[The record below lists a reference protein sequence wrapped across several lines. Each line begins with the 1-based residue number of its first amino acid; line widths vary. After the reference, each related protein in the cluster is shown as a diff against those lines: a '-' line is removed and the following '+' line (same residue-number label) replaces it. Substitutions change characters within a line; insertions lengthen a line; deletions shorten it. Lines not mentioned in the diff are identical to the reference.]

1 MTPSAPTAP
10 FRQGAG
16 RPCLDFIRTLRHRG
30 APGAVEELADPAAL
44 DAWIRQFGPY
54 DTGRNGEQ
62 AAETDGEP
70 DGEQAGGRADAADLL
85 AARALREAIHRL
97 VTAALDGGPAT
108 CDPAPRDLVNA
119 AATRPVPVPALD
131 PAGRLRHHA
140 EDPVTAMLAVL
151 ARDALDLV
159 TSTALDRVRACAG
172 DRCGALFL
180 DTSRPGTR
188 RWCSMN
194 TCGNRAKK
202 DALHAR
208 GHTPA

>member
-1 MTPSAPTAP
+1 MTASAPPAP

-16 RPCLDFIRTLRHRG
+16 RLCLDFIRTLRHRG
-30 APGAVEELADPAAL
+30 TPGAVEELDDPAAL

-54 DTGRNGEQ
+54 DTPSDGTARGAGR
-62 AAETDGEP
+62 D
-70 DGEQAGGRADAADLL
+70 GGRADAADLL

-97 VTAALDGGPAT
+97 VTAALDGGPAA
-108 CDPAPRDLVNA
+108 CDPASRDLVNA
-119 AATRPVPVPALD
+119 AAARPVPVPALD

-140 EDPVTAMLAVL
+140 AEPAAAMLAVL

-159 TSTALDRVRACAG
+159 TSAALDRVRACAG
-172 DRCGALFL
+172 ERCGALFL

-208 GHTPA
+208 GHAPA

>member
-1 MTPSAPTAP
+1 MNPSAPTAP

-30 APGAVEELADPAAL
+30 APGAVEELAGPAAL

-54 DTGRNGEQ
+54 DTGP
-62 AAETDGEP
+62 DGIGP
-70 DGEQAGGRADAADLL
+70 DGEQDGTRAGGHADAADLL

-108 CDPAPRDLVNA
+108 ADPAARDLVNA
-119 AATRPVPVPALD
+119 AAARPVPVPALD

-208 GHTPA
+208 GHTP

>member
-1 MTPSAPTAP
+1 MTASAPPAP

-16 RPCLDFIRTLRHRG
+16 RLCLDFIRTLRHRG
-30 APGAVEELADPAAL
+30 APGAVEELDAPAAL
-44 DAWIRQFGPY
+44 DVWIRQFGPY
-54 DTGRNGEQ
+54 DTPSDGTARGAGR
-62 AAETDGEP
+62 D
-70 DGEQAGGRADAADLL
+70 GGRADAADLL

-97 VTAALDGGPAT
+97 VTAALDGGPAA
-108 CDPAPRDLVNA
+108 CDPASRDLVNA
-119 AATRPVPVPALD
+119 AAARPVPVPALD

-140 EDPVTAMLAVL
+140 AEPAAAMLAVL

-159 TSTALDRVRACAG
+159 TSAALDRVRACAG
-172 DRCGALFL
+172 ERCGALFL

-208 GHTPA
+208 GHAPA

>member
-1 MTPSAPTAP
+1 MTASAPPAP
-10 FRQGAG
+10 FREGAG
-16 RPCLDFIRTLRHRG
+16 RLCLDFIRTLRHRG
-30 APGAVEELADPAAL
+30 APGEVEELDDPAAL

-54 DTGRNGEQ
+54 DMPSDGTASGAGR
-62 AAETDGEP
+62 D
-70 DGEQAGGRADAADLL
+70 GGRADTADLL

-97 VTAALDGGPAT
+97 VTAALDGGPAA
-108 CDPAPRDLVNA
+108 CDPASRDLVNA
-119 AATRPVPVPALD
+119 AAARPVPVPALD

-140 EDPVTAMLAVL
+140 AEPAAAMLAVL

-159 TSTALDRVRACAG
+159 TSAALDRVRACAG
-172 DRCGALFL
+172 ERCGALFL

-208 GHTPA
+208 GHAPA

>member
-1 MTPSAPTAP
+1 MTPSAPPLP

-54 DTGRNGEQ
+54 DTGQ
-62 AAETDGEP
+62 DDTQTDARDGGP
-70 DGEQAGGRADAADLL
+70 DGGCADAADLL

-97 VTAALDGGPAT
+97 VTAALDGGPAA
-108 CDPAPRDLVNA
+108 CDPASRDLVNA
-119 AATRPVPVPALD
+119 AAARPVPVPALD

-140 EDPVTAMLAVL
+140 AEPAAAMLAVL

-159 TSTALDRVRACAG
+159 TSAALGRVRACAG
-172 DRCGALFL
+172 DGCGALFL

-208 GHTPA
+208 GHAPA